1 MTTEIIGIIATTLI
15 AMSFLSNNLKTI
27 RILNTIGS
35 IMMIIYGYLLNAYST
50 IILNIIVILINIRKI
65 KR

>member
-27 RILNTIGS
+27 RILNTVGS
-35 IMMIIYGYLLNAYST
+35 IIMIIYGYLLNAYST
-50 IILNIIVILINIRKI
+50 IILNTIVILINIKKI